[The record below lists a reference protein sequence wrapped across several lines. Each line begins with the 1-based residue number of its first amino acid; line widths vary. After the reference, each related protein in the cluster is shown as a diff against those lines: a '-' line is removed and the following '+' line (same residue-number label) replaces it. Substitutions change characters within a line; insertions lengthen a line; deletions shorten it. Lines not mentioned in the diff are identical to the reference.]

1 VEAEENL
8 SYLRLRKDN
17 LAIPREFYVETREE
31 EAWYG
36 SKHRHPLVP
45 PLNLPRSA
53 VNDLKQRYQI
63 EKVSRE
69 SFESESE
76 SEIESMQD
84 SI

>member
-1 VEAEENL
+1 MEAEENS

-17 LAIPREFYVETREE
+17 LAIPREFYVESREI
-31 EAWYG
+31 EAWQG

-69 SFESESE
+69 SLESESE
-76 SEIESMQD
+76 SEI
-84 SI
+84 